1 MSDFALPLAAITLVA
16 ACVNGA
22 LGYGFSSITVPL
34 ALLFLTNR
42 VLNPALVLVEV
53 ALNAYVLYVNR
64 ASVPGIWRRTLPII
78 VGLGPGIAVGTII
91 VTSVSPAWLKLGTFV
106 ALIPLILLQAA
117 GYRRPIRAERSA
129 GLAFGG
135 GLGVLYSVTTISGPP
150 LAVVLNNQGLAK
162 QEFRAA
168 LGLVR
173 LAESSMTAVAYLY
186 AGMFTVSSLT
196 LIPYILPSLAIGVP
210 IGAILIRRMNAE
222 AFRRIC
228 MSFDAWVV
236 GFGISTLL
244 RQLQIVQS
252 PAAFAAL
259 GAVAVVDMWL
269 LYRFF
274 RVRPVALRPT
284 AEPTMVA

>member
-1 MSDFALPLAAITLVA
+1 
-16 ACVNGA
+16 
-22 LGYGFSSITVPL
+22 
-34 ALLFLTNR
+34 
-42 VLNPALVLVEV
+42 
-53 ALNAYVLYVNR
+53 
-64 ASVPGIWRRTLPII
+64 
-78 VGLGPGIAVGTII
+78 
-91 VTSVSPAWLKLGTFV
+91 
-106 ALIPLILLQAA
+106 
-117 GYRRPIRAERSA
+117 
-129 GLAFGG
+129 
-135 GLGVLYSVTTISGPP
+135 
-150 LAVVLNNQGLAK
+150 
-162 QEFRAA
+162 
-168 LGLVR
+168 
-173 LAESSMTAVAYLY
+173 
-186 AGMFTVSSLT
+186 
-196 LIPYILPSLAIGVP
+196 
-210 IGAILIRRMNAE
+210 MNAE